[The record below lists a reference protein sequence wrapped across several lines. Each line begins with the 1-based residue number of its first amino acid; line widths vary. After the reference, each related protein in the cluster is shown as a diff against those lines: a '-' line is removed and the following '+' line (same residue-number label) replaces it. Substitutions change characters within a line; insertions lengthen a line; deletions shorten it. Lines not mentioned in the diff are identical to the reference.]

1 MHPSVAEGNCAGEG
15 VQLGTGGVWHV
26 EGEDSASLDRIGS
39 REDEHVFDDAKRHV
53 FHACGEDP
61 SPSVETGC

>member
-1 MHPSVAEGNCAGEG
+1 M
-15 VQLGTGGVWHV
+15 QLGTGGVWHV